1 MGMRK
6 ICLLIWALGLS
17 LVGVQAQAKGKK
29 KKEIKK
35 NVVKNRL
42 VEKVKE
48 PKFNTI
54 LANYGRGGG
63 WNQGRRRGGFNQG
76 GRGRLNCSA
85 CRQQVWC
92 AGSGGFCGA
101 CPRNAFQKEGE
112 EDSSIAVELT
122 TNTIAASVT
131 T

>member
-29 KKEIKK
+29 REEIKK

-63 WNQGRRRGGFNQG
+63 YNQG
-76 GRGRLNCSA
+76 GRRGGYNQGGRRGGYNQGG
-85 CRQQVWC
+85 RRGGYNQGGRRGGYNQGGRRGGYNQGGRR
-92 AGSGGFCGA
+92 GSYNRGGRRGIF
-101 CPRNAFQKEGE
+101 
-112 EDSSIAVELT
+112 
-122 TNTIAASVT
+122 
-131 T
+131 